1 MGKLDGKIALVTGG
15 SEGIGLAIATLFITE
30 GAHVFITGR
39 RKDALEQAV
48 KQIPNGNMIS
58 AIQADSSRMED
69 IDKVYKQIEREK
81 GRLDILV
88 ANAAFSEFLPMGSI
102 TEQHFDQSF
111 NTNVKGILF
120 SVQSALP
127 IFSNGGTIIL
137 IGSVASVKTA
147 PGLSV
152 YSATK
157 AALQAF
163 ARCWSLDLKD
173 RQIRVNIISPGPINT
188 AKHQACSEEIM
199 TFVKSKL
206 VIDRLGES
214 EEVAKSA
221 LFLAS
226 SVDSGY
232 ITGIELFVDG
242 GTTIM

>member
-1 MGKLDGKIALVTGG
+1 MGKLDGKVALITGG
-15 SEGIGLAIATLFITE
+15 SEGIGLAIAALFVAE

-48 KQIPNGNMIS
+48 KQIHNDSMTT
-58 AIQADSSRMED
+58 AIQGDASKLED
-69 IDKVYKQIEREK
+69 IDKIYEQIEREK

-102 TEQHFDQSF
+102 TEHHFDQSF
-111 NTNVKGILF
+111 DTNVKGVLF
-120 SVQSALP
+120 SVQRALP
-127 IFSNGGTIIL
+127 IFSSGGAIIL

-188 AKHQACSEEIM
+188 AKHQQCSEEIM

-214 EEVAKSA
+214 EEVARAA

-242 GTTIM
+242 GTTVM